1 MATIFVYRLI
11 KSTFRFYTDG
21 DLLCKSTRTR
31 PDRNRG
37 RRRKDMN
44 TDTSLLGSIPA
55 AGISWRKRAL
65 AVGIG
70 NFMEWFDFAVYGY
83 FAAIIGKTFF
93 PSAAPGVSFLSSL
106 AVFAVG
112 FVSRPIGAVVLGPL
126 GDRLGRRAVL
136 IVTVFG
142 MGLTTTLIGLL
153 PGYATLGLAA
163 PILLVAL
170 RFVQGMMVGG
180 EWSSAG
186 IYIVESAPANG
197 RAAAAS
203 LITGTAGAAFL
214 AGTFIAAAL
223 SFLLSDTQVAA
234 WGWRLPFVA
243 SIFMTGVAMYIRRRL
258 GDTPV
263 YEEVQ
268 RKRAAGVIDSVSPG
282 ARWRAMVVTFA
293 FSALFGVSLYYFI
306 TYANNHLTQ
315 TVGLSKTAAL
325 SLCSVALVLYTMFH
339 PLVGRLSDRIGRR
352 PLVLASALGLTVLP
366 YPIFMAW
373 NSGSYA
379 AILAGLIVLAA
390 LVAVTA
396 VMDVVLLVEVFP
408 ASIRSSGAAVGHNL
422 ALAALAGPGPFIAAA
437 LIQWTHN
444 RDLPA
449 AYLGGVSLICLVIL
463 FFMLPET
470 KGRDI
475 ARG

>member
-1 MATIFVYRLI
+1 MTTAIAAH
-11 KSTFRFYTDG
+11 
-21 DLLCKSTRTR
+21 
-31 PDRNRG
+31 DRSA
-37 RRRKDMN
+37 DA
-44 TDTSLLGSIPA
+44 A
-55 AGISWRKRAL
+55 AGADLRKRAF

-70 NFMEWFDFAVYGY
+70 NFMEWFDFAIYGY

-93 PSAAPGVSFLSSL
+93 PSAAPGVSLLSAL

-112 FVSRPIGAVVLGPL
+112 FLSRPLGAVVLGPI

-142 MGLTTTLIGLL
+142 MGVSTTLIGLL
-153 PGYATLGLAA
+153 PGYAAIGLAA
-163 PILLVAL
+163 PVLLVVL
-170 RFVQGMMVGG
+170 RFLQGMMVGV

-186 IYIVESAPANG
+186 IYIVESAPRTR
-197 RAAAAS
+197 RALAAS
-203 LITGTAGAAFL
+203 VITGTAGAAFL
-214 AGTFIAAAL
+214 VGTFIAA
-223 SFLLSDTQVAA
+223 LLSMLLSELQLAT

-243 SIFMTGVAMYIRRRL
+243 SVFMTLVAIYIRRRL

-268 RKRAAGVIDSVSPG
+268 RKRALHGVDAVPRG
-282 ARWRAMVVTFA
+282 ERMRAMLTTFA

-315 TVGLSKTAAL
+315 TVGLSKTASL
-325 SLCSVALVLYTMFH
+325 WLCSLALLLYTLFQ
-339 PLVGRLSDRIGRR
+339 PLVGLLSDRIGRR
-352 PLVLASALGLTVLP
+352 PLVLASALGLTLLA
-366 YPIFMAW
+366 YPVFLLM
-373 NSGSYA
+373 NTGNTA

-408 ASIRSSGAAVGHNL
+408 ASIRSSGAALGHNL
-422 ALAALAGPGPFIAAA
+422 ALAVLAGPGPFIAAA
-437 LIQWTHN
+437 LIRWTRN
-444 RDLPA
+444 PDIPA
-449 AYLGGVSLICLVIL
+449 AYLAGISLVCFVIL
-463 FFMLPET
+463 HVTLPET

-475 ARG
+475 ANG